1 MLKEGKIDLLSDVSF
16 LEERTKHML
25 YSNYAMG
32 VEKYFL
38 YAPANSPITTS
49 GIKLL
54 EGKKVGVNKGSLQAG
69 LFKKWEEQMGVQ
81 AQLIELVESDS
92 LLTEKLRNGELDA
105 VVNGDGYE
113 VNDLKVPLVEIG
125 SSDIFFAVNKKRS
138 DLLEDLNHAM
148 AAIYRANNFYNQ
160 DLYQKYI
167 FNQGA
172 NQFLGGKELDWLK
185 GHSTIK
191 VGYRDNYMAFCAKD
205 EKTGELKGALKDY
218 LDMLSA
224 VFKNATI
231 KFEPVA
237 YASVQEALD
246 AMNKGEVE
254 CVFPVSF
261 GPYDAERKGVLTTKS
276 IASSDA
282 YAVIHKENINHFSL
296 NRENVV
302 AVNRNNPNFISF
314 LQDHFPKWKIQLV
327 ENTDEALKAV
337 AQGRAEATLV
347 SNIRLRHFESK
358 MERMDLF
365 SVTTNHVMRLSFA
378 TRRDNLTFYS
388 ILNHGIAQ
396 IPQEDVNAVLTSN
409 TLLEMNTSV
418 LDFIKQNALKFLF
431 VGSLISLVIVVLLI
445 RTFKS
450 EIKYKNAN
458 RNLEEI
464 QDNLKV
470 ALASAQEANKAKTM
484 FLNSMSHD
492 IRTPMNGIIGMTAI
506 ASSHIDDTERVK
518 DCLHKISGASDHLLS
533 LINDVLDVS
542 RIESGRTVLGSEPFD
557 IAELLTTLSTMVMP
571 LANQKKQALVL
582 NTNGLRTTRVVGDPL
597 RLRQIIL
604 NIVSNAIKYTPEGGI
619 IQATVRESSSTTSGF
634 VNYMFTC
641 EDNGLGMDPEFVD
654 KIFEPF
660 SRDEQDD
667 NKRAIQGT
675 GLGMSIARSL
685 ARMMDGDIRVE
696 SATGKGTR
704 VDVSFKMKVGDEASS
719 AVKEET
725 SVEDFSR
732 LDFSD
737 KRILLVEDNEL
748 NMEIAKEFFSLTN
761 VKLDAAFNGKEAFS
775 LFEGHEAGY
784 YDMIFM
790 DIQMP
795 VMDGHQA
802 TRAVRNAGKA
812 DSATIPIVAMSA
824 NAFAED
830 MESSKRSGMN
840 DHIAKPINVAKLMG
854 LMKKYLG

>member
-1 MLKEGKIDLLSDVSF
+1 M
-16 LEERTKHML
+16 T
-25 YSNYAMG
+25 
-32 VEKYFL
+32 
-38 YAPANSPITTS
+38 
-49 GIKLL
+49 
-54 EGKKVGVNKGSLQAG
+54 
-69 LFKKWEEQMGVQ
+69 
-81 AQLIELVESDS
+81 
-92 LLTEKLRNGELDA
+92 
-105 VVNGDGYE
+105 
-113 VNDLKVPLVEIG
+113 
-125 SSDIFFAVNKKRS
+125 
-138 DLLEDLNHAM
+138 
-148 AAIYRANNFYNQ
+148 
-160 DLYQKYI
+160 
-167 FNQGA
+167 
-172 NQFLGGKELDWLK
+172 
-185 GHSTIK
+185 
-191 VGYRDNYMAFCAKD
+191 
-205 EKTGELKGALKDY
+205 
-218 LDMLSA
+218 
-224 VFKNATI
+224 
-231 KFEPVA
+231 
-237 YASVQEALD
+237 
-246 AMNKGEVE
+246 
-254 CVFPVSF
+254 
-261 GPYDAERKGVLTTKS
+261 
-276 IASSDA
+276 
-282 YAVIHKENINHFSL
+282 
-296 NRENVV
+296 
-302 AVNRNNPNFISF
+302 
-314 LQDHFPKWKIQLV
+314 
-327 ENTDEALKAV
+327 
-337 AQGRAEATLV
+337 TLV
-347 SNIRLRHFESK
+347 SNIRLNRFESE
-358 MERMDLF
+358 MERMGLLG
-365 SVTTNHVMRLSFA
+365 VATNHVMRLSFA
-378 TRRDNLTFYS
+378 TRRDNLMLYS
-388 ILNHGIAQ
+388 ILNHGVAQ
-396 IPQEDVNAVLTSN
+396 IPPEDLSAALTSN

-518 DCLHKISGASDHLLS
+518 DCLRKISGASDHLLS

-542 RIESGRTVLGSEPFD
+542 RIESGRTVLSSESFD

-571 LANQKKQALVL
+571 LANQKKLALVL
-582 NTNGLRTTRVVGDPL
+582 NTNGLRVTRVVGDPL
-597 RLRQIIL
+597 RLRQVIL

-619 IQATVRESSSTTSGF
+619 IQATVREATSTTPGF
-634 VNYMFTC
+634 INYMFIC

-660 SRDEQDD
+660 SRDELDD
-667 NKRAIQGT
+667 NKRSIQGT

-704 VDVSFKMKVGDEASS
+704 VEVSFKMKVDSDVVSGA
-719 AVKEET
+719 KEEA
-725 SVEDFSR
+725 SVEDFSK

-748 NMEIAKEFFSLTN
+748 NMEIAREFFSMTN
-761 VKLDAAFNGKEAFS
+761 VSLDTAFNGKEAFA
-775 LFEGHEAGY
+775 LFEEHEAGY

-795 VMDGHQA
+795 IMDGHQA

-830 MESSKRSGMN
+830 METSKRSGMN